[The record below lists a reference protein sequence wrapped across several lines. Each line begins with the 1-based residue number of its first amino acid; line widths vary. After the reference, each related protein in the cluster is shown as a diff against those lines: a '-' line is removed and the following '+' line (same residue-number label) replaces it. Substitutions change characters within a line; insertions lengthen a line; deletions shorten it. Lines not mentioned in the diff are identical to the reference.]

1 MAPNTQTQA
10 TDNLV
15 IDSTDASF
23 PKDVMEASVAR
34 PVIVDFWAPWCGPCK
49 QLGPQL
55 EAAVKK
61 ANGAVSM
68 VKINIDENPAIAQQ
82 LRVQSIPAVF
92 AFAGGQPVDGFMG
105 AQPESQIQEFVEKIV
120 AMGGGAEQV
129 DPVIA
134 AMEQAET
141 IFEEGDVNGAADI
154 YTQILEHVPGHVEA
168 SAGIAQCYVKMGS
181 IEGAEGVLA
190 ALPEDAATNEAVMAA
205 QAAIVKAH
213 EANAAEGEIA
223 KLQAAAE
230 ANPEDHQANFDYALA
245 TYALGKNAD
254 AMEMLLGIFQ
264 KDREWNDNGARLQ
277 LLKMFEEIGHADPD
291 VMKVRRRLSSMM
303 FS

>member
-1 MAPNTQTQA
+1 MAPNSSAQSTE
-10 TDNLV
+10 NLV
-15 IDSTDASF
+15 IDSSDAAF

-55 EAAVKK
+55 EAAVQK

-105 AQPESQIQEFVEKIV
+105 AQPESQIQEFVAKIA

-129 DPVIA
+129 DPIIA
-134 AMEQAET
+134 AMEQADT
-141 IFEEGDVNGAADI
+141 IFAEGDVSGAADI
-154 YTQILEHVPGHVEA
+154 YTQILDHAPGHIGA

-181 IEGAEGVLA
+181 IEGAEGVLDS
-190 ALPEDAATNEAVMAA
+190 LPEEAASDEAVIAA
-205 QAAIVKAH
+205 QAAIAKAH
-213 EANAAEGEIA
+213 EANAAEGEID
-223 KLQAAAE
+223 KLRAAAE
-230 ANPEDHQANFDYALA
+230 ANPDDHQANFDYALA
-245 TYALGKNAD
+245 TYAIGKNVE
-254 AMEMLLGIFQ
+254 AMTMLLEIFK
-264 KDREWNDNGARLQ
+264 KDREWNENGARLQ

-291 VMKVRRRLSSMM
+291 VMKVRRRLSTMM

>member
-1 MAPNTQTQA
+1 MAPNTTAQA
-10 TDNLV
+10 SQELV
-15 IDSTDASF
+15 IESSDASF
-23 PKDVMEASVAR
+23 PKDVMEASVVR

-55 EAAVKK
+55 EAAVQK

-82 LRVQSIPAVF
+82 LQVQSIPAVF

-105 AQPESQIQEFVEKIV
+105 AQPESQIQAFVEKIA
-120 AMGGGAEQV
+120 AMGGGAEAV
-129 DPVIA
+129 DPIIA
-134 AMEQAET
+134 AMEQAEA
-141 IFEEGDVNGAADI
+141 IFEEGDINGAADI
-154 YTQILEHVPGHVEA
+154 YTQILDHAPGHVEA

-190 ALPEDAATNEAVMAA
+190 SLPEDVADNDAVKAA
-205 QAAIVKAH
+205 QVAIVKAH

-230 ANPEDHQANFDYALA
+230 ANPDDHQASFDYALA
-245 TYALGKNAD
+245 TYAVGKNAE
-254 AMEMLLGIFQ
+254 AMTMLLEIFQ
-264 KDREWNDNGARLQ
+264 KDREWNNNGARLQ
-277 LLKMFEEIGHADPD
+277 LLKMFEEIGPADPD
-291 VMKVRRRLSSMM
+291 VMKTRRRLSSMM